1 MMELRSRSSN
11 AARQGFSV
19 ARVVVKTDNR
29 SRTVPLDV
37 LNAFTNQI
45 EFVAGENLAD
55 FCLLIESYLPQP
67 DVCGAVG
74 NKVTPI
80 DI

>member
-1 MMELRSRSSN
+1 MELRSRSRN

-29 SRTVPLDV
+29 TVPLAV
-37 LNAFTNQI
+37 VNAFTNQI

-55 FCLLIESYLPQP
+55 FFLLIESYLPQP